1 MLKKSIIFDMA
12 VLVLTGILF
21 FISVITVAKPL
32 GQIQILNSVRDKCSS
47 IIVGKEATAD
57 GSMLIAHNEDLGNYS
72 AHHYIYVPRETHQ
85 AGKTV
90 TTHFGAVIPQIPE
103 TYAYTAT
110 TLFDINYSPGD
121 VTSGIN
127 EHLVA
132 VVNNVAYRRDIPDIV
147 PNQGRIIWTEFTK
160 FALER
165 SKNAAEAVAVI
176 GSIASTYKLAVDS
189 GMIFGVIDP
198 NEGWW
203 VELTLDGQW
212 VAQRMENNRASE
224 RANIF
229 RIGVVDFNSNNF
241 KYSDDLVNYAK
252 QKGWYVSG
260 DFNFTAVYA
269 DQNKV
274 TSQYNLRRTWRMN
287 ELLKDSVM
295 TKKVDPQLIMRILR
309 DHY

>member
-1 MLKKSIIFDMA
+1 M
-12 VLVLTGILF
+12 
-21 FISVITVAKPL
+21 
-32 GQIQILNSVRDKCSS
+32 
-47 IIVGKEATAD
+47 
-57 GSMLIAHNEDLGNYS
+57 
-72 AHHYIYVPRETHQ
+72 
-85 AGKTV
+85 
-90 TTHFGAVIPQIPE
+90 
-103 TYAYTAT
+103 
-110 TLFDINYSPGD
+110 
-121 VTSGIN
+121 TSGIN

-132 VVNNVAYRRDIPDIV
+132 VVNNVAYRRDIPDII

-203 VELTLDGQW
+203 VEVTLDGQW